1 MVESTCQCR
10 RLRFNP
16 HVGKIPWSRKWQPM
30 PVFLHGESHGQ
41 RSLASY
47 SPQGCKELDM
57 TEQLTLLLLCRIRG
71 FPGSSTVKEST
82 CNAGDV
88 SSIPGTGRSP
98 GVGNGNSL
106 QDSCLKSPMDRG
118 AWRVTAHGVAKSW
131 TRLSTHTG
139 RHCRI
144 RGVFLKDTI
153 KGRAFS
159 TGKISKQLSYLFRGD
174 WIILWIEHR
183 WY

>member
-1 MVESTCQCR
+1 MS
-10 RLRFNP
+10 
-16 HVGKIPWSRKWQPM
+16 G
-30 PVFLHGESHGQ
+30 
-41 RSLASY
+41 Y
-47 SPQGCKELDM
+47 SPQDCEESDM
-57 TEQLTLLLLCRIRG
+57 MEQLTLLLFCRIRG

-98 GVGNGNSL
+98 GVGNGNPL
-106 QDSCLKSPMDRG
+106 QDSCLKNPTGRG
-118 AWRVTAHGVAKSW
+118 AWRATVHGVAKSW
-131 TRLSTHTG
+131 TRPSTHTG
-139 RHCRI
+139 SHCRI

-153 KGRAFS
+153 KGSAFF

-174 WIILWIEHR
+174 WIVLWIEHR